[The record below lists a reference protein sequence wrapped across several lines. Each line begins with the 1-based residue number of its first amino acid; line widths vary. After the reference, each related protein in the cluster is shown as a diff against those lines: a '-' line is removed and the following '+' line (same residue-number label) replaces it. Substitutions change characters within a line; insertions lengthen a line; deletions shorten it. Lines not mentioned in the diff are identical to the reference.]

1 MKYNLNTT
9 LKMGKMLNFYKK
21 ILKIYTKYL
30 DVYKNKVMFVSKNKT
45 TYCPP

>member
-1 MKYNLNTT
+1 MV
-9 LKMGKMLNFYKK
+9 NFYKK
-21 ILKIYTKYL
+21 ILKNYTKDL

>member
-1 MKYNLNTT
+1 MTR
-9 LKMGKMLNFYKK
+9 MVNFYKK
-21 ILKIYTKYL
+21 ILKNYTKNL